1 MIIHDF
7 FDILAKH
14 GLHLKLSK
22 LVFMQPQMDF
32 LGVRISK
39 DGVTIDPAKIAGLR
53 DYPRT
58 LTNLRQARGF
68 LGVAGYH
75 RIFVPNFSTIAAPI
89 TRLTSKGVPFK
100 WGSEQQEAQ
109 EKLITLIT
117 SAPILVK
124 PDPSLSRASPAPPHL
139 KRGSYEKPPSP
150 PSPALK
156 PSYSQI
162 VKTKKPPHD
171 PEKQACDPKRT
182 SCDPSRDI
190 SRDLPVPP
198 RSHDQTRD
206 QTQSRVHTRSHD
218 RPHFGCATHPLIGT
232 WQTVGTNQ
240 RSTRSQGI
248 PHSLSMDTGTG
259 NTLIGLRA

>member
-1 MIIHDF
+1 M
-7 FDILAKH
+7 
-14 GLHLKLSK
+14 
-22 LVFMQPQMDF
+22 
-32 LGVRISK
+32 
-39 DGVTIDPAKIAGLR
+39 
-53 DYPRT
+53 
-58 LTNLRQARGF
+58 
-68 LGVAGYH
+68 
-75 RIFVPNFSTIAAPI
+75 
-89 TRLTSKGVPFK
+89 
-100 WGSEQQEAQ
+100 
-109 EKLITLIT
+109 
-117 SAPILVK
+117 
-124 PDPSLSRASPAPPHL
+124 SRASPASPHL

-182 SCDPSRDI
+182 SCDLSRDV

-198 RSHDQTRD
+198 RSYDQTRD
-206 QTQSRVHTRSHD
+206 QTRSRVYTWSHD
-218 RPHFGCATHPLIGT
+218 RPRFGRATHLLIGT

-248 PHSLSMDTGTG
+248 PQGIPHSLFPMDTGTG